1 MRRAFHFTLP
11 CLLSL
16 FLFVATTSHVHA
28 NDMTAE
34 AAAVHA
40 TSLES
45 SALGPATDR
54 LRELGPEGLT
64 ALAKRR
70 DQLVKEMH
78 AAEGGP
84 RTTVLQL
91 DIDMANA
98 AMDAVAQQRY
108 GHVSRLYWYTD
119 LDAALAEAKEQNKP
133 VLSLQ
138 MLGKLTEEYSC
149 ANSRFFRVLL
159 YADPQV
165 SDYLRE
171 NYVLHWRSVRD
182 VPVVTISLADGSTL
196 KRTITGNSAHF
207 VLDSEGHTLNII
219 PGLWHASAFL
229 EEIQASHAL
238 ASYVAAQ
245 PSHWKALTAAWHK
258 QRLER
263 DQQALSQK
271 LKELD
276 MAEAQL
282 WQRLPA
288 MARRPVAPGAP
299 MLIVGGKGIVEAP
312 ILKATDL
319 SESMVLLPER
329 SDGDQQV
336 IFGAQRVEG
345 VSRLLVAS
353 DRKPLRALASG
364 MEYPQPLA
372 ERVLQLITGENPL
385 PQYAAPSLVRHDRRV
400 PDDLTAAQHHLRRR
414 TLDALATDTFLN
426 RYGLQ
431 NEVHN
436 WFIHDVAT
444 ELEREPLV
452 KLTYNV
458 LFMMDLNDPW
468 AGLYDPTVFTGLQDG
483 GITIADTVTPA
494 AITAKRE

>member
-1 MRRAFHFTLP
+1 MRPTFHFVMP
-11 CLLSL
+11 CLLAVL
-16 FLFVATTSHVHA
+16 LCLTSGSRVHA
-28 NDMTAE
+28 GELSADK
-34 AAAVHA
+34 AALFA
-40 TSLES
+40 S
-45 SALGPATDR
+45 STLSSVPGPATDR
-54 LRELGPEGLT
+54 LRELGPKGLT

-70 DQLVKEMH
+70 DQLVKELH
-78 AAEGGP
+78 DAEGGP
-84 RTTVLQL
+84 RANVLQL
-91 DIDMANA
+91 DIKMAND

-108 GHVSRLYWYTD
+108 GHVSKLYWYTD
-119 LDAALAEAKEQNKP
+119 LDAALAQAKEQNKP

-171 NYVLHWRSVRD
+171 HYVLHWRSVRD
-182 VPVVTISLADGSTL
+182 VPMVTITLADGSTL

-229 EEIQASHAL
+229 EEIQSSHTL
-238 ASYVAAQ
+238 ASDVAAQ
-245 PSHWKALTAAWHK
+245 PSRWKALTAAWHK

-271 LKELD
+271 LKEHD

-288 MARRPVAPGAP
+288 MARRPVDPGAP

-319 SESMVLLPER
+319 SESMVLLPEPR
-329 SDGDQQV
+329 DGDPQV
-336 IFGAQRVEG
+336 IFGAQRVES
-345 VSRLLVAS
+345 VTRLLVAT

-372 ERVLQLITGENPL
+372 EPVLRLITRENPL
-385 PQYAAPSLVRHDRRV
+385 PQYTAPSLVRHDRRV
-400 PDDLTAAQHHLRRR
+400 PDELTAAQHHLRLRM
-414 TLDALATDTFLN
+414 LDSLATDTFLN

-431 NEVHN
+431 HEVHN

-444 ELEREPLV
+444 ELDREALV

-458 LFMMDLNDPW
+458 LFLMDLNDPW

-483 GITIADTVTPA
+483 GITIADTVTPT